1 MAEKIIIDLEAKT
14 DKALKGIQ
22 DLSQEVGDLNDEVAK
37 GNKRTEQGLKGIEN
51 ASKNTAKGVRGIGT
65 ALKAA
70 GIGLA
75 IAAFAQLR
83 EVFLQN
89 QKAADFFNTAFE
101 VVSLAFNDFV
111 NFIVN
116 NTGTVVDFFN
126 SIFENPKQSLVDF
139 ANAFKRNIQERFESF
154 LETLGFLASAVQKV
168 FRRDFAGALEDVKSA
183 GKESLDVLTGVND
196 TFDKGTEVVKKVAKA
211 TTNYTKTIIEQ
222 GKQIVKT
229 NKAADKSAVINQLLI
244 EQFDRQAELQRQIR
258 DDESK
263 TIDERIAANEEL
275 GRILEEQEK
284 LQKEALQTRVDAAQ
298 LQFDKIKNDEN
309 EIALLEA
316 KNELAAVEAT
326 LTGLRSEQLVNLN
339 SLERER
345 ADLVI
350 ENAEKE
356 IEAEQK
362 KIEQKQMAV
371 DAIIGLT
378 NQETAI
384 GKAALIARQLLA
396 LQELKLTASTAL
408 KKIAVDAAGSG
419 VDVAKGISAT
429 LKAGF
434 PANIPLLVAY
444 AGQAAGII
452 SAIVS
457 ATKKAKSSVGS
468 IGSSA
473 SISTPIAQ
481 SAPTSQPPAFNIVG
495 ASGTNQL
502 AETIAGQNERPI
514 KAFVTSQ
521 DVTTAQSLERNIV
534 EGASI

>member
-419 VDVAKGISAT
+419 VDVAKGFSAT

>member
-14 DKALKGIQ
+14 DKALKGIEG
-22 DLSQEVGDLNDEVAK
+22 LSKEVGDLNDEVAK
-37 GNKRTEQGLKGIEN
+37 GNKQTKEGLKGVES
-51 ASKNTAKGVRGIGT
+51 ASKDTAKGVRGIGT

-83 EVFLQN
+83 EIFLQN
-89 QKAADFFNTAFE
+89 QKAADFFNTSFE
-101 VVSLAFNDFV
+101 VVSIAFNDFV

-116 NTGTVVDFFN
+116 NTGTVVDFFKA
-126 SIFENPKQSLVDF
+126 IFENPKQSLIDF
-139 ANAFKRNIQERFESF
+139 ANAFKRNIQERFESY
-154 LETLGFLASAVQKV
+154 LDTLGFLASAVKKV
-168 FRRDFAGALEDVKSA
+168 FSGDFAGALEDVKSA

-222 GKQIVKT
+222 GKEIVKT
-229 NKAADKSAVINQLLI
+229 NKAADKSAVVNQLLI

-275 GRILEEQEK
+275 GRILQEQEK
-284 LQKEALQTRVDAAQ
+284 LQKEALQARVDAAQ
-298 LQFDKIKNDEN
+298 LQFDKLKNDEN

-326 LTGLRSEQLVNLN
+326 LTGLRSEQLINLN

-408 KKIAVDAAGSG
+408 KKIALDAAESG
-419 VDVAKGISAT
+419 VDVAKGFSAT

-434 PANIPLLVAY
+434 PKNIPLLIAY

-452 SAIVS
+452 SAIAS

-473 SISTPIAQ
+473 SISTPTAQ

-502 AETIAGQNERPI
+502 AETIAGQTQQPI

-534 EGASI
+534 DGASI